1 MERAVQG
8 QQRFKG
14 HPLRSGVGYYEVR
27 IYKPAEVIEQG
38 LKALFEQVEAEYQ
51 AEIAKDVED
60 KTALLAEQLYQQAQA
75 KKQKELQSKE
85 QKERDAAMKDAQ
97 QYVQSLL
104 TEQNL

>member
-1 MERAVQG
+1 M
-8 QQRFKG
+8 
-14 HPLRSGVGYYEVR
+14 R